1 MNLKRTRSC
10 DGCTACCDGRLSTN
24 VFGRKTV
31 GQPCHYLGENKCSI
45 YKHRPKDPCKIFECS
60 WLKDKHFKYPEW
72 LKPDKSGLLLMDWK
86 KTKSGIPYIIAIANK
101 DLGYSNDAVFWL
113 INYCNNNNLNIE
125 FILQGVKHYIGSKE
139 FKKYFKR

>member
-1 MNLKRTRSC
+1 
-10 DGCTACCDGRLSTN
+10 
-24 VFGRKTV
+24 
-31 GQPCHYLGENKCSI
+31 
-45 YKHRPKDPCKIFECS
+45 
-60 WLKDKHFKYPEW
+60 
-72 LKPDKSGLLLMDWK
+72 MDWK